1 MTTFSAGCRPGRGR
15 LLGVLGLLLVC
26 TVVRADVA
34 GPQRAEVAYLLEF
47 VRTTA
52 CTIDRNGTPHD
63 GPAAHVHIVK
73 KYDYFRDRIKTTE
86 DFIAYSATRSTTSGK
101 SYTVTCPGE
110 PRMETAEWLRRE
122 LERYRRQQQ
131 R

>member
-1 MTTFSAGCRPGRGR
+1 MAL
-15 LLGVLGLLLVC
+15 LLGFTAARG
-26 TVVRADVA
+26 DVT
-34 GPQRAEVAYLLEF
+34 GPQRAEGEHLLEF

-52 CTIDRNGTPHD
+52 CTVDRNGSPHD
-63 GPAAHVHIVK
+63 GPAAYAHIVK
-73 KYDYFRDRIKTTE
+73 KYDYFRDRINTTE
-86 DFIAYSATRSTTSGK
+86 DFIAYSATRSTVSGQA
-101 SYTVTCPGE
+101 YTVTCPGQ